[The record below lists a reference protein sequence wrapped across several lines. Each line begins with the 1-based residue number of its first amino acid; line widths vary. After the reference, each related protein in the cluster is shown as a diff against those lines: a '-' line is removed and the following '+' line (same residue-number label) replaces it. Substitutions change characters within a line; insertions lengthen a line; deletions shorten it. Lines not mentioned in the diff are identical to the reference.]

1 MAVMH
6 CVLPLRCEE
15 REQADD
21 ELAQLVDFKWLMAPH
36 GLWVDLPRI
45 IRDRIYA
52 RQCLERARH
61 TPSALVQ
68 RRAEQ
73 VLPPLC

>member
-1 MAVMH
+1 MAVMS
-6 CVLPLRCEE
+6 CVLPQRCEE
-15 REQADD
+15 REEADD
-21 ELAQLVDFKWLMAPH
+21 ELARLVDFKWLMAPH

-52 RQCLERARH
+52 RQCLDKARV
-61 TPSALVQ
+61 TPSALV
-68 RRAEQ
+68 RRMAER